1 MSEVTVKPFEHTFT
15 CDHGESILDAA
26 LRSKVYLRYGCKHGG
41 CGTCKVLLEEGDVD
55 LTASSFALPP
65 AEREAGV
72 VLVCQSYPTDDCVI
86 DVEPMNLDED
96 EFFQGDQTGTYTV
109 VLESITTLAPDICGV
124 RLRHVDGVRMPFVAG
139 QFVNVTPGGT
149 EHERSYSMSNGSV
162 DDDCVELICKLLPGG
177 VFSQY
182 LAEDAQ
188 LGDALTI
195 SGPYGL
201 MKVRLSHRD
210 IVMVAGGS
218 GLAPLLSMLKDLAR
232 NRSTRRVTLF
242 FGARTQQDLYLLDEI
257 EELQTT
263 LPGMEF
269 VPVLMTPVGA
279 DWAGATG
286 LVTDAL
292 ADYRDSYSGC
302 DAYLC
307 GPPGMIDAATELL
320 VGRGVRPQNVYFD
333 AFVPTN
339 ASTISR

>member
-15 CDHGESILDAA
+15 CEDGESILDAA

-41 CGTCKVLLEEGDVD
+41 CGTCKVLLDDGDVD

-65 AEREAGV
+65 GEQDAGV
-72 VLVCQSYPTDDCVI
+72 VLVCQSYPTSDCVI

-109 VLESITTLAPDICGV
+109 ELESITTLAPDICGV
-124 RLRHVDGVRMPFVAG
+124 RLRHVNGVRMPFIAG
-139 QFVNVTPGGT
+139 QFVNVTPNGT
-149 EHERSYSMSNGSV
+149 EHERSYSMSNGSA
-162 DDDCVELICKLLPGG
+162 DNDRVELICKLLPGG
-177 VFSQY
+177 AFSRY
-182 LAEDAQ
+182 LQENAQ
-188 LGDALTI
+188 PGDALTI
-195 SGPYGL
+195 TGPYGL

-232 NRSTRRVTLF
+232 KGSTRRVTLF

-257 EELQTT
+257 EELQRA
-263 LPGMEF
+263 LPSMEF
-269 VPVLMTPVGA
+269 IPVLTTPAGA
-279 DWAGATG
+279 EWAGATG

-292 ADYRDSYSGC
+292 ADHRDSYAGC

-320 VGRGVRPQNVYFD
+320 VARGVRAQNVYFD

-339 ASTISR
+339 AATIGG